1 MALGPLR
8 RMTEPGDTAAER
20 IEGVV
25 FDLDG
30 TLVDS
35 CEDIARATNHC
46 LAAAGLP
53 ERTHR
58 EIQGFIGDGARTYK
72 ELIQQRMGDA
82 GALVENPTPSL
93 AGTIAMVAAE
103 LAAEGVHSP
112 PHAIRPL
119 YVRRTDA
126 ELARD
131 ARAVG

>member
-1 MALGPLR
+1 MR
-8 RMTEPGDTAAER
+8 PGKLIAPIVAKPET
-20 IEGVV
+20 I
-25 FDLDG
+25 LDRFAQQP
-30 TLVDS
+30 TL
-35 CEDIARATNHC
+35 
-46 LAAAGLP
+46 
-53 ERTHR
+53 
-58 EIQGFIGDGARTYK
+58 FIGDGARTYK